1 MRIYWWLQIVSNR
14 FESLVI
20 EITPSNVWQSKF
32 MVHRATYIESTE
44 LTRET
49 ATRPRVCLE
58 RWSVLIVSRGNVII
72 LIRIAS
78 KEYFNPFFP
87 GRTLIYPS
95 FILYRPSTIFF
106 VNFSKNLLES
116 KANIRA
122 TKNQLEKVNQIYL
135 FSNFSFRNQAW

>member
-1 MRIYWWLQIVSNR
+1 MGVRVSIGWLQIVSNR

-78 KEYFNPFFP
+78 KEYLSRFP
-87 GRTLIYPS
+87 
-95 FILYRPSTIFF
+95 
-106 VNFSKNLLES
+106 FSKRNETFIISSS
-116 KANIRA
+116 KTLNRTN
-122 TKNQLEKVNQIYL
+122 TKNRLREKGT
-135 FSNFSFRNQAW
+135 NFKGKAW